1 MSHPSLNGCAR
12 PRLVAAVSAILGR
25 VALSDQLQTVRDTVC
40 HWPNADRASESEVP
54 TRGED
59 SCRIGRS
66 LWLLAALAF
75 SSWAQAAEPPAGLTL
90 KVFTGHGFNGYDVN
104 STLISG
110 EKEMLVIDPQFSLS
124 SAHRLAAEIL
134 ESGKQLTTI
143 YVTHPHPDHLF
154 GLAVLKQVFPQA
166 RAVALPQTA
175 AAVATAWPNRQKF
188 WFATYGNNIP
198 GPEPVVPEALAE
210 PVLTLEGHRFPIT
223 GPVGGSD
230 GPGNSF
236 VHIPELKAVVTGD
249 IVFDRVYFGVT
260 KDAARAEWL
269 KSIDQIL
276 ALKPAIV
283 VPGHEGP
290 GATRNLA
297 SIEFMKKYIADWE
310 SNVALSKSPAEMRQR
325 VLAQYPGLG
334 MDFTLDQRIAAWFPQ
349 PAAAK

>member
-1 MSHPSLNGCAR
+1 MR
-12 PRLVAAVSAILGR
+12 QITRTLGW
-25 VALSDQLQTVRDTVC
+25 V
-40 HWPNADRASESEVP
+40 
-54 TRGED
+54 
-59 SCRIGRS
+59 
-66 LWLLAALAF
+66 AALAVCG
-75 SSWAQAAEPPAGLTL
+75 WARAAEPHPGLHL
-90 KVFTGHGFNGYDVN
+90 EVFTGQGVNGYDVN
-104 STLISG
+104 STLVSG
-110 EKEMLVIDPQFSLS
+110 EKEMLLIDAQFSLS
-124 SAHRLAAEIL
+124 SAHRLAARIL

-154 GLAVLKQVFPQA
+154 GLAVLKQAFPQA
-166 RAVALPQTA
+166 RIVALPPTA

-198 GPEPVVPEALAE
+198 GPEPVLPEPLAE
-210 PVLTLEGHRFPIT
+210 PVLVLEGHRFPVT

-249 IVFDRVYFGVT
+249 IVFDHVYFGVT

-276 ALKPAIV
+276 ALKPAVV

-290 GATRNLA
+290 GATRDAA
-297 SIEFMKKYIADWE
+297 SIDFMKKYIADWE
-310 SNVALSKSPAEMRQR
+310 ANVARSGTPAEMRQR

-334 MDFTLDQRIAAWFPQ
+334 MDFTLDQRIAAWFP
-349 PAAAK
+349 PPTAPK